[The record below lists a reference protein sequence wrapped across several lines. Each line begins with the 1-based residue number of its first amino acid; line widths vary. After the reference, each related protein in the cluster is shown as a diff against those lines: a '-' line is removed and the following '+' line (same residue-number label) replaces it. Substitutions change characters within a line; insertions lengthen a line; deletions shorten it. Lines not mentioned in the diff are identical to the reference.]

1 MKTVRDFL
9 RKHALLILSAFVVL
23 SVPAGVTFGKY
34 VQSVTV
40 TDTLNLNVSMK
51 TYTLSEAVWQKLYQ
65 SGNTFPAGVNLVLD
79 YSAPAGTKQLKN
91 GNTDID
97 LSDKTADKTTGPIY
111 ACYDSASNTIYV
123 VPETPGRMV
132 AANCKMMFSAYW
144 DSSYRNIL
152 KSIVINNLDTSQVQ
166 SMEEMFSYNHG
177 LESVILGADSGFST
191 SNVTT
196 MKKMFAWCNAVTA
209 LDLTSFRTSRVTDM
223 TYMFWSCKK
232 LTNIAGLRQ
241 FDTSQVTTMPCM
253 FCDCSSMTSLDLS
266 TFNTSHVT
274 DMSGMFAIMKSLQ
287 TITVSDIFDVS
298 NVTNSTNMF
307 LDCSRLKGGAG
318 TAYDGNYT
326 DKTYAHIDGGTSAP
340 GYFTAAHGT
349 STRSTF
355 SATGTDAQANG
366 FGLALDAAS

>member
-51 TYTLSEAVWQKLYQ
+51 TYTLSEFVWQTLYQ

-79 YSAPAGTKQLKN
+79 YSAPAGTERLKN
-91 GNTDID
+91 GNTYID

-111 ACYDSASNTIYV
+111 AYYDRARNTIYV

-132 AANCKMMFSAYW
+132 AANCSMMFSAYMH
-144 DSSYRNIL
+144 SSYRNIL

-196 MKKMFAWCNAVTA
+196 MRKMFAECSAVTA
-209 LDLTSFRTSRVTDM
+209 LDLTSFKTSRVTDM
-223 TYMFWSCKK
+223 TYMFWRCYK
-232 LTNIAGLRQ
+232 LTNIAGLPQ
-241 FDTSQVTTMPCM
+241 FDTSQVTTMSCM

-274 DMSGMFAIMKSLQ
+274 DMSGMFCRMSSLQ
-287 TITVSDIFDVS
+287 TIKVSNIFDVS
-298 NVTNSTNMF
+298 NVTNSTAMF
-307 LDCSRLKGGAG
+307 SECSRLKGGAG
-318 TAYDGNYT
+318 TAYDENYT

-340 GYFTAAHGT
+340 GYFTAAPGT

-355 SATGTDAQANG
+355 SATGTDAEANG